1 MAAVH
6 ARRVAVRGGRE
17 IGCALGALSDGA
29 HRRPFGAPVECPAVQ
44 VERTPRAFAVAR
56 RLVRDAPLHRRGR
69 TARPHLHD
77 RHRGRRAPRS
87 APRRHGARERGV
99 ARVATPAE
107 RDEPRGRQHVSL
119 PDVVSVDRARR
130 RSRKPVAVQDERDRH
145 AAIARRALRRIESAP
160 SRRPGPGRA
169 DAGGSAQRRDSARMP
184 AHAGDPPAEGRT
196 ASDDGFLLHRGGQR
210 CARVLVPRNG
220 RCDHR
225 PAGEP
230 ARRALRLRAQHFRSD
245 RQTTHRPR
253 HADLGGRA
261 RGLVRPHLFDVRTA
275 DELQRRARDVG
286 DDSGRGAR
294 RPTIRAA
301 STRPPTKP
309 IRSKCSSRSRY
320 ARAARARSSGP
331 PIRKSAHM
339 ARIRRST
346 STPPCPTR
354 QARTAGAARCAGSAV
369 APGRRRFRMAK

>member
-1 MAAVH
+1 MGADRPARARAHRTRRARARRSAAARRHRRDHLDERRMVRARSRIRRQRPHRRLQRLRMEAGMAAVH

-184 AHAGDPPAEGRT
+184 AHAGDP
-196 ASDDGFLLHRGGQR
+196 
-210 CARVLVPRNG
+210 AR
-220 RCDHR
+220 
-225 PAGEP
+225 
-230 ARRALRLRAQHFRSD
+230 
-245 RQTTHRPR
+245 
-253 HADLGGRA
+253 
-261 RGLVRPHLFDVRTA
+261 
-275 DELQRRARDVG
+275 
-286 DDSGRGAR
+286 
-294 RPTIRAA
+294 
-301 STRPPTKP
+301 
-309 IRSKCSSRSRY
+309 
-320 ARAARARSSGP
+320 
-331 PIRKSAHM
+331 
-339 ARIRRST
+339 
-346 STPPCPTR
+346 
-354 QARTAGAARCAGSAV
+354 
-369 APGRRRFRMAK
+369 